1 MSFDTSYT
9 GEKVVH
15 FPSKLSKQCRS
26 WMKSKQDI
34 TISILN
40 EYKWQK
46 IRNQTTKQT
55 PCLQCFTLFASFLT
69 EPLQDPQYVPP
80 GNTKL
85 LLVLKIQNLADY
97 RWLVTAFLIRFKL
110 NSITQCSPCCHEMN
124 GRTKMNE
131 QNCWNWLILTC
142 RQVD

>member
-9 GEKVVH
+9 GEKMVH

-55 PCLQCFTLFASFLT
+55 PYLQCFTLFASFLT

-85 LLVLKIQNLADY
+85 MLVLKIQNLADY

-110 NSITQCSPCCHEMN
+110 NSITQRSPCCHEMN